1 MSGPGAMHGE
11 MPGFPPGR
19 PGGERDEPLLDMIF
33 DRRPIPPGA
42 PPEMHDLAR
51 MLATVAGPAEPGD
64 LAGEATALAA
74 FARLVSP
81 ASVSP
86 PAMRPARRRLS
97 GRPARARLPLAAA
110 LVTAAA
116 GLSSITAAYVGV
128 LPGPIQQVAHVTV
141 GAPAPSRD
149 KSQRPAAIRKAPAV
163 IRKARPS
170 PTLDPRTFTPRATHS
185 AVPTPVPGSSSRPE
199 SRPGRSRHSPWPV
212 GATCTPRPGP
222 ANTSARPGPTQS
234 PLEPFA
240 PGWNPLFPGPANCSN
255 IASQNAIPFPSL

>member
-1 MSGPGAMHGE
+1 MSGPDAMRGE

-42 PPEMHDLAR
+42 PPEIHDLAR
-51 MLATVAGPAEPGD
+51 MLAAVAGSAEPGD

-86 PAMRPARRRLS
+86 AVMRPARRWLS

-116 GLSSITAAYVGV
+116 GLGSITAAYAGG
-128 LPGPIQQVAHVTV
+128 LPDPIQHFAHEAV
-141 GAPAPSRD
+141 GAPLPHHDKSHRSIAIRIAQPGLDPCPPHPRAPANPLSGSFSGPGQLKPSAAASRD
-149 KSQRPAAIRKAPAV
+149 PSGAA
-163 IRKARPS
+163 
-170 PTLDPRTFTPRATHS
+170 
-185 AVPTPVPGSSSRPE
+185 
-199 SRPGRSRHSPWPV
+199 
-212 GATCTPRPGP
+212 PGP
-222 ANTSARPGPTQS
+222 SG
-234 PLEPFA
+234 
-240 PGWNPLFPGPANCSN
+240 
-255 IASQNAIPFPSL
+255 